1 MSFPVDFMH
10 TFISWNY
17 KKKKGGTTLSL
28 TTEFSTFSTSDL
40 HYYLSDAL
48 SIFWWH
54 KLLVAPNMII
64 LKNLLVFT
72 PTISL
77 ILFLKARMTH
87 ILTFKSMERE
97 LFEEQILLLEQ
108 IIISSEKGGSQCK

>member
-1 MSFPVDFMH
+1 M
-10 TFISWNY
+10 
-17 KKKKGGTTLSL
+17 SL

-48 SIFWWH
+48 SIFWWQ

-77 ILFLKARMTH
+77 ILFLKARVTH